1 MRVSLGRKSRG
12 ALCAVSSLVAVL
24 ALPQYVAVPD
34 EREALQAAAPPGE
47 AAVRDDSAR
56 TTGDAGKGEAKR
68 IPFTQRFR
76 AVQHGGIARAANSV
90 ATCESEKRQ
99 AKVSCS
105 QAQSGGT
112 GANGDYEM
120 TYVDVDDDPNT
131 YNSSRADLHLPENAT
146 VTYARL
152 YWGGNL
158 RVGEQKPE
166 KDNGRVLFAEPGGSY
181 KEVLA
186 DTTVGH
192 RTTGSTD
199 SYAASADVTGIVR
212 DSRNGA
218 YTVGQLNVA
227 KGHSPAGAWGGWT
240 LVVAYAHREAPLREL
255 AIWDGFDSV
264 TSPRS
269 GRSVG
274 IGGLDVPAGSNGSL
288 GVVAYDGDRGPGGES
303 LSAAMGKASP
313 VALSDG
319 ANPAGDPMNST
330 ISDHGR
336 IEERREPAF
345 RNTLGFDSDIFDLR
359 RALTKGGRKM
369 TVRFN
374 AEGDGY
380 HLGAL
385 FLQTDARR

>member
-1 MRVSLGRKSRG
+1 MRVSLGRKGRG

-34 EREALQAAAPPGE
+34 EREALRAQVPQGE
-47 AAVRDDSAR
+47 AIVRDDDA
-56 TTGDAGKGEAKR
+56 TTAGDAGKAEAAR

-90 ATCESEKRQ
+90 ATCEAQARQ
-99 AKVSCS
+99 TAAPCP
-105 QAQSGGT
+105 QAQAGEG

-131 YNSSRADLHLPENAT
+131 YNSSRAELRLPENAT

-158 RVGEQKPE
+158 RVGEQKPKE
-166 KDNGRVLFAEPGGSY
+166 DNGRVLFAEPGGAY

-192 RTTGSTD
+192 RTTD
-199 SYAASADVTGIVR
+199 SIDGYAASADVTSIVR
-212 DSRNGA
+212 DSRGGA
-218 YTVGQLNVA
+218 YTVGQINVA
-227 KGHSPAGAWGGWT
+227 KGYSAAGAWGGWT
-240 LVVAYAHREAPLREL
+240 LVVAYSDREAPLREL
-255 AIWDGFDSV
+255 AVWDGFDSV
-264 TSPRS
+264 TSART

-274 IGGLDVPAGSNGSL
+274 IGGLDVPAGSQGSL
-288 GVVAYDGDRGPGGES
+288 GVIAYDGDRGPGGES
-303 LSAAMGKASP
+303 LSVQMDKSAP
-313 VALSDG
+313 VPLSDG

-336 IEERREPAF
+336 IEERREPAY
-345 RNTLGFDSDIFDLR
+345 RNTLGFDSDVFDLGQ
-359 RALTKGGRKM
+359 ALTKGGRTM